1 MFRMGGEIMSTSRC
15 SAFAA
20 TCVVA
25 LVLALA
31 AAPLGAQTT
40 IGLRAGIGS
49 ATLSGDETETRGA
62 SAFDG
67 PRYGLQAG
75 VDAGIPL
82 SGGLGVRIGL
92 GLARKGGAT
101 EVPPSITVSRSLA
114 ESMAEL
120 DYLQFSALLRVGT
133 DAEGGALN
141 FGFLA
146 GPYVAFNLSCQVAVT
161 SVESPPIRP
170 EVPPG
175 IPNRVS
181 AGGTGAGLL
190 GAGLLGAGRTGVAAD
205 TEVACGEGGVSE
217 VRSSDFG
224 LALGGGFQVKLSD
237 SLDLAFEV
245 IYARGL
251 AEIDDEGKKT
261 GHIAFQ
267 SGLVFAIG

>member
-1 MFRMGGEIMSTSRC
+1 MSARRC
-15 SAFAA
+15 SVHAA
-20 TCVVA
+20 IHFLA

-40 IGLRAGIGS
+40 IGLRAGIGP
-49 ATLSGDETETRGA
+49 ATLSGGERETRGG
-62 SAFDG
+62 SAFDD
-67 PRYGLQAG
+67 PRDGIVAG
-75 VDAGIPL
+75 IDAGIPL

-92 GLARKGGAT
+92 GLAQKGGAA
-101 EVPPSITVSRSLA
+101 EVPPSITVSRLLT

-120 DYLQFSALLRVGT
+120 DYLQFSALFRAGS
-133 DAEGGALN
+133 DAEEGSLN

-146 GPYVAFNLSCQVAVT
+146 GPYVAFNLSCQVAVA
-161 SVESPPIRP
+161 SVDPGPIRP

-181 AGGTGAGLL
+181 AGRTGGQ
-190 GAGLLGAGRTGVAAD
+190 GRTGSAQD

-217 VRSSDFG
+217 VKSSDFG
-224 LALGGGFQVKLSD
+224 LAIGGGFQVRLSD

-251 AEIDDEGKKT
+251 SEIDDEGRKT
-261 GHIAFQ
+261 SHLVLQ
-267 SGLVFAIG
+267 SGLVFTIG